1 MRSAKGLNLSVFF
14 SAKTHKP
21 EIPFRV
27 IVSEQGTWQRLVG
40 RFLQRSLSVLDV
52 EDPCLIRKPQ
62 EVSDYLQQGCPSKV
76 SFFSV
81 DVKDLY
87 YSLPLDQVCA
97 EVSEC
102 IDRYG
107 SVRFQ
112 DSCGISVRNFLE
124 TLSFYLRSTFMKH
137 DANFLF
143 KKKVLA
149 SVRVSPR
156 S

>member
-1 MRSAKGLNLSVFF
+1 MTNLKPSKVKAAAAKLCEEAGLEKLASSVRSAKGLNLSMFF

-62 EVSDYLQQGCPSKV
+62 EVSDFLQQGCPSKV

-87 YSLPLDQVCA
+87 
-97 EVSEC
+97 
-102 IDRYG
+102 
-107 SVRFQ
+107 
-112 DSCGISVRNFLE
+112 
-124 TLSFYLRSTFMKH
+124 
-137 DANFLF
+137 
-143 KKKVLA
+143 
-149 SVRVSPR
+149 
-156 S
+156 